1 MAKRYNIQVIEM
13 DDKPIMDP
21 LFGHKVIYEEELIVK
36 SVEPGVVFIDNLIHT
51 MFCAI
56 EEAIA
61 ENE

>member
-1 MAKRYNIQVIEM
+1 MAKRYNIIVVEQDSKHV
-13 DDKPIMDP
+13 
-21 LFGHKVIYEEELIVK
+21 VYEEELIIK